1 MSLTSASVSFRYK
14 RQRLRGGSQMNGFTF
29 LGLMMIIAL
38 LGIALLAVGEVWHFA
53 GKRVKEQELLFVG
66 NQFRQ
71 AIKLYCNHAPPANK
85 LQPFPMSLEDLIKD
99 PRYPSTQRYLRKIYT
114 DPITGG
120 SEWGVLTN
128 PNGAIIGVHS
138 LSTEE
143 PVKKGN
149 FKLSEKDFEGKTQY
163 ADWHFIHV
171 PTPNAVKPSAVP

>member
-1 MSLTSASVSFRYK
+1 MQLPATFIQRNR
-14 RQRLRGGSQMNGFTF
+14 RQRLQSTRRMNGFTF

-53 GKRVKEQELLFVG
+53 GKRAKEQELLFIG

-120 SEWGVLTN
+120 SEWGILTN
-128 PNGAIIGVHS
+128 PNGAIIGVFS

-163 ADWHFIHV
+163 ADWHFIYV
-171 PTPNAVKPSAVP
+171 PAVNPAKAAPTP